1 MNNGHFRYPCGCYMM
16 IEKSG
21 TGIGK
26 SCDQCKYLQAKDREQ
41 YTGIKQ
47 INSEKIDLRF
57 YKT

>member
-1 MNNGHFRYPCGCYMM
+1 MM